1 MNHNGKW
8 MKPKAIRLSE
18 TQRCE
23 IIAKLSKPNALSN
36 WSMRQEYEVSEGTI
50 QKSSLLMMKSS
61 LLRHLL
67 NSKVLLTSMVLKL
80 YTALSSTSTTNY
92 FAMML
97 KQKLDRCVMKC
108 NDRLRHFCKMLINWH
123 WMASLKNS
131 WIHGK
136 WLCMTC
142 SNNKIWTLT
151 FVKKISALKL
161 GCVLRWEIII
171 VWMAKVV
178 LFYTDHHIWLNYF

>member
-1 MNHNGKW
+1 MLLFCRVSIDVGLHLAYTTTIISHLSTHSELEILVRALSWQVRTLLISLSRSFDSMNHNGKW

-36 WSMRQEYEVSEGTI
+36 WAMRQEYEVSEGAI
-50 QKSSLLMMKSS
+50 RKSSLLMMKSS

-97 KQKLDRCVMKC
+97 KQKLDRCEMKC
-108 NDRLRHFCKMLINWH
+108 NDRLRHFCKMLIN
-123 WMASLKNS
+123 
-131 WIHGK
+131 
-136 WLCMTC
+136 
-142 SNNKIWTLT
+142 
-151 FVKKISALKL
+151 
-161 GCVLRWEIII
+161 
-171 VWMAKVV
+171 
-178 LFYTDHHIWLNYF
+178 